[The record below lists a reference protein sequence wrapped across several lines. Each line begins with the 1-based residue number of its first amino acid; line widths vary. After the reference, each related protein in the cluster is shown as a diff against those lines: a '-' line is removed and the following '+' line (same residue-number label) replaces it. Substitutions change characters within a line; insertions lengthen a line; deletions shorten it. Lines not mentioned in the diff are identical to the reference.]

1 MTKSAALPEQQ
12 DGAADLRI
20 EYGKG
25 AVNSVNGD
33 RRLRSA

>member
-1 MTKSAALPEQQ
+1 MTKSAALPEKQ

-25 AVNSVNGD
+25 AANSLDGD